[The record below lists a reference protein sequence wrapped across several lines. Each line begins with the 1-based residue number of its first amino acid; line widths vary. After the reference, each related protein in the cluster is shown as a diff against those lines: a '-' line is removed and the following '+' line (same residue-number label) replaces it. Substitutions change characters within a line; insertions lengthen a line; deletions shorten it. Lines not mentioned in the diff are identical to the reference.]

1 MTNFGIG
8 LGAFVQ
14 GFGNGMEMR
23 NRYEDRKIRNEQAKE
38 DRAYTKDRRARQAE
52 LDARSDAEY
61 QRNEAQ
67 RRTVEQIGLNARA
80 DFDNRVKA
88 GQENA
93 DDFDTYWSKHVVPK
107 LTETYIAN
115 GDADSAKKMQA
126 WADSSDARKG
136 GKLALEAMHL
146 AQQGDFAGALKA
158 AQQAGQVQGYIKH
171 GYEIGD
177 QTEIID
183 NNGKLQG
190 YRLNLKTQDGEAV
203 TQDVPLK
210 EISTLLGQYLNPQ
223 AAFASQQA
231 TAAADAKDK
240 RELKNYADKKSID
253 RQMGGGDKARSEA
266 IKSLRR
272 RMDGGLTGDE
282 QKFDDLPKEDQ
293 EAAIQKELDL
303 QRGGSGGA
311 VGLGINQGTS
321 PQSMPP
327 DGVVGRKVLMDTAT
341 GQPVPLKPAA
351 PAQSQ
356 AIQQSAAAPV
366 SQEQR
371 VQSVLQDSSNAL
383 SEGVRPEL
391 IKQQLLNNGVPE
403 QIWPAALRVKLEE
416 SQNQNGVFGLGR

>member
-1 MTNFGIG
+1 MSNFGIG

-38 DRAYTKDRRARQAE
+38 DRAYTKDRRERQAE
-52 LDARSDAEY
+52 LDARTDAEY

-67 RRTVEQIGLNARA
+67 RRTVEQIGLNAKA

-93 DDFDTYWSKHVVPK
+93 NDFDTYWSKNVVPK
-107 LTETYIAN
+107 LTATYIAN

-126 WADSSDARKG
+126 WADSADARKG

-158 AQQAGQVQGYIKH
+158 AQQAGQVQGYINH

-177 QTEIID
+177 QTEIVD
-183 NNGKLQG
+183 NGGKLQG
-190 YRLNLKTQDGEAV
+190 YRLNLKTQDGETI

-210 EISTLLGQYLNPQ
+210 DIPTLLGQYLNPQ
-223 AAFASQQA
+223 AAWASQQA
-231 TAAADAKDK
+231 AAAADAKDK
-240 RELKNYADKKSID
+240 RELKNYTDKKGID
-253 RQMGGGDKARSEA
+253 RQMGDGDKARSAA
-266 IKSLRR
+266 IASLRK

-282 QKFDDLPKEDQ
+282 KKFDDLQSEDQ

-303 QRGGSGGA
+303 QKGASGGA
-311 VGLGINQGTS
+311 VGLGIDQAT
-321 PQSMPP
+321 PQSTPA
-327 DGVVGRKVLMDTAT
+327 DGSVGRKVLMDTAT

-351 PAQSQ
+351 PAQATQ
-356 AIQQSAAAPV
+356 PTQQSAAAPV

-383 SEGVRPEL
+383 SEGVQPEL

-403 QIWPAALRVKLEE
+403 QIWPAALRAKLEQ